1 MNMSRFLTLV
11 YFLFSFNGFS
21 QDTDGDGVND
31 DVDNCLSV
39 ANGPST
45 IGATVAGDLSGSGAG
60 SGQFNRPKHIIIDDS
75 GNLYISDKDNHR
87 IQKWEPGATEGTT
100 VAGGNG
106 SGSNANQLNKPK
118 GIILDASG
126 NLYIVDFGNNRVQK
140 WVLGAT
146 EGTTVAG
153 GNGSGSNANQFNG
166 PLGVVLDT
174 SGNLYISD
182 KDNHRIQKW
191 EPGATEGT
199 TVAGGNGSGSN
210 ANQLNKP
217 KGIIF
222 DNSGNLY
229 IADFGNER
237 IQKWV
242 LGATEGTTVAGG
254 NGNGSNANQ
263 FKGAGGVTLDVSGN
277 MYIADLNNHRI
288 QKWIPGASEGTT
300 VAGGNGSGSNANQL
314 NKPKGV
320 VIDAS
325 GNLYITD
332 TYNHRIQKWT
342 LGQLD
347 TDGDKIG
354 DACDNCPS
362 TSTGDVVDANGCS
375 NSQKDTD
382 GDGINDDVD
391 NCKFIANSDQRDED
405 EDGVGDVCYV
415 SDILYDK
422 HISIREDISVDKKIN
437 LKSLIPENLNSL
449 LTYEYGKYEQYLSI
463 NSSRELLI
471 KKEINLF
478 EENTIKIPIE
488 YKIQNINVLDTL
500 NIQILKGLDWQKN
513 IATTQNNY
521 IPYFFNYRRKVDE
534 KSWLGNGYVENNGIG
549 EGQFFPYSEKQFIIR
564 DINNDGIKDIIGK
577 SGQLYYL
584 DESKEVQRQNIN
596 KIGIPEYLF
605 IDQNFNIKHYHE
617 NYSYPDVFTHNSDF
631 IAEID
636 LDGDNIK
643 EILNVGEHY
652 HSSIVDANNKEFV
665 QELFKKRGI
674 WTGFDYD
681 KETGYKVHRIYTNNN
696 ERLNDFNEIIDDSEL
711 IENYPDPFV
720 AIFGHAIGDIDN
732 DGDEDAVISLK
743 ATGGLYIDILRNNG
757 SSKLV
762 VEREETVNYNTTPE
776 GVNIL
781 MDINNDGYPEYIF
794 GGSTNDNETINK
806 IGYLNNLS
814 GNFDYSNPVWLNEL
828 ESTQGLAPKDMFKVD
843 LNNDGNEE
851 LLIYRSTGLGN
862 PFGTENKEFLNEIL
876 ILNNELKDITSETI
890 DKNNT
895 SKMFS
900 QSSSMYYVD
909 IDGDKVKDIFIHF
922 FTDSLYSSLNA
933 NQPYYGY
940 WDNNSDLF
948 SYFKG
953 NEDGKFNFKLTEK
966 FTYSDELKEYGKL
979 DPSNY
984 MTNIGNNFQPHDLDG
999 DGTAELIHQGD
1010 FRDNIVIF
1018 KYIFD
1023 TDGDGVTDDIDQ
1035 CPFTK
1040 SGETVNEKGCSD
1052 NELNINNSSG
1062 LIVANNQIGE
1072 EFLTDL
1078 YSFEIQE
1085 GDCPSTEDDIANG
1098 ICFNCSERF
1107 KIWDD
1112 NYIIFDYN
1120 SDGKKDLFA
1129 FLFNAG
1135 QSGVQG
1141 NHESPQGKLVFYDNY
1156 LSDTS
1161 EPQYFDSE
1169 ILWGG
1174 WFDINDF
1181 NNDGFYDI
1189 LVTGNNS
1196 HEVSAITGL
1205 QYEDI
1210 PFEIFFFNSGG
1221 FSERREINMLPF
1233 SSNGPMSGDIDNDGD
1248 IDIIVQKL
1256 GGGNTDEW
1264 RNSRSFTLLNDGNGN
1279 FVKDY
1284 DFFTEISGEQERMRK
1299 DDHGQILYDINE
1311 DGCLDWVLPVWNNG
1325 QFIIENNELIEK
1337 EIDGGGPTSYDD
1349 LIFVDGE
1356 YIKSGSRILWGD
1368 CSGEFNLSNSTY
1380 FDQHQDYLLSELS
1393 EYNFENLFG
1402 ANNYNIFDFNQDGI
1416 NDIILAKN
1424 YHNYGTG
1431 LQLFMG
1437 KNDGTY
1443 TDVTQGSLDVFFFK
1457 NTGDNGTQVE
1467 GDFPRIWNIAVKDK
1481 DGDGDMD
1488 LIPWGMADFQNEC
1501 WEDNLTG
1508 QEYWEFREDNKFY
1521 FMSDTDMDGIYDSND
1536 NCPDTPTGEA
1546 VDAVGC
1552 SDSQKD
1558 TDADGVTDDVDTCP
1572 DTPTGEAVDAVGCSD
1587 SQKDT
1592 DADGVT
1598 DDVDTCLDTPTG
1610 EAVDAVG
1617 CSDSQKDTDA
1627 DGVTDDIDTC
1637 PDTPTGEAVDAN
1649 GCSDSQKDTDA
1660 DGVTDN
1666 LDTCPDTPTGE
1677 AVDATGCSDS
1687 QKDTDADGVTDDID
1701 TVSFYTNGRNG
1712 RC

>member
-1 MNMSRFLTLV
+1 MHNLKISVLVVFLSISYNAFPQV
-11 YFLFSFNGFS
+11 
-21 QDTDGDGVND
+21 DTDGDGVND
-31 DVDNCLSV
+31 DVDNCPTV
-39 ANGPST
+39 NGYST
-45 IGATVAGDLSGSGAG
+45 EGTTVAGGNGYGSAAN
-60 SGQFNRPKHIIIDDS
+60 QLYWPHDIIIDASGNYYIADAGNNRIQKWAPGATEGTTVAGGNVDWGDASNQLYRPYGIVLDASGNLYIADTENHRIQKWAPGASEGTTVAGGNSYGSAANQLKNPYRFTFDSSGNLYIADTYNHRIQKWAPGASEGTTIAGGNGYGSAANQLHYPYGITFDAS
-75 GNLYISDKDNHR
+75 GNLYISDGNNNR
-87 IQKWEPGATEGTT
+87 IQKWAPGATEGTT

-106 SGSNANQLNKPK
+106 YGSAANQLNSPD
-118 GIILDASG
+118 GIIYLSG
-126 NLYIVDFGNNRVQK
+126 KLYIADVLNN
-140 WVLGAT
+140 
-146 EGTTVAG
+146 
-153 GNGSGSNANQFNG
+153 
-166 PLGVVLDT
+166 
-174 SGNLYISD
+174 
-182 KDNHRIQKW
+182 RIQKW
-191 EPGATEGT
+191 VPGATEGT
-199 TVAGGNGSGSN
+199 TVAGGNSSGSA
-210 ANQLNKP
+210 ANQFNYPRNITL
-217 KGIIF
+217 
-222 DNSGNLY
+222 DASGNLY
-229 IADFGNER
+229 IADQNNTR

-242 LGATEGTTVAGG
+242 
-254 NGNGSNANQ
+254 
-263 FKGAGGVTLDVSGN
+263 
-277 MYIADLNNHRI
+277 
-288 QKWIPGASEGTT
+288 
-300 VAGGNGSGSNANQL
+300 
-314 NKPKGV
+314 
-320 VIDAS
+320 
-325 GNLYITD
+325 
-332 TYNHRIQKWT
+332 

-347 TDGDKIG
+347 TDGDGIG
-354 DACDNCPS
+354 DAC
-362 TSTGDVVDANGCS
+362 
-375 NSQKDTD
+375 
-382 GDGINDDVD
+382 D

-415 SDILYDK
+415 SEILYDK

-437 LKSLIPENLNSL
+437 LKSLIPENINSL

-478 EENTIKIPIE
+478 VENTIKIPIE
-488 YKIQNINVLDTL
+488 YKIQNNNVLDTL

-674 WTGFDYD
+674 WNGFDYD

-900 QSSSMYYVD
+900 QSSSMYYID

-1018 KYIFD
+1018 KYTFD

-1040 SGETVNEKGCSD
+1040 SSETVNEKGCSD

-1072 EFLTDL
+1072 EFLTDS

-1085 GDCPSTEDDIANG
+1085 GECPSTEDDIANG

-1279 FVKDY
+1279 FIENFE
-1284 DFFTEISGEQERMRK
+1284 FFTEVPGEQERMRK

-1393 EYNFENLFG
+1393 EYNFESLFG
-1402 ANNYNIFDFNQDGI
+1402 ATNYNIFDFNQDGI
-1416 NDIILAKN
+1416 NDIILTKN

-1443 TDVTQGSLDVFFFK
+1443 TDVTQGSFDVFFFK
-1457 NTGDNGTQVE
+1457 NTGDNGVQVE

-1481 DGDGDMD
+1481 DGDGDID

-1536 NCPDTPTGEA
+1536 NCPDTPTGE
-1546 VDAVGC
+1546 
-1552 SDSQKD
+1552 
-1558 TDADGVTDDVDTCP
+1558 T
-1572 DTPTGEAVDAVGCSD
+1572 
-1587 SQKDT
+1587 
-1592 DADGVT
+1592 
-1598 DDVDTCLDTPTG
+1598 
-1610 EAVDAVG
+1610 
-1617 CSDSQKDTDA
+1617 
-1627 DGVTDDIDTC
+1627 
-1637 PDTPTGEAVDAN
+1637 VDAN
-1649 GCSDSQKDTDA
+1649 GCSDSQKD
-1660 DGVTDN
+1660 
-1666 LDTCPDTPTGE
+1666 
-1677 AVDATGCSDS
+1677 SDS
-1687 QKDTDADGVTDDID
+1687 DGVTDDID
-1701 TVSFYTNGRNG
+1701 ECPSTLIGETVDAKGCALPLFIENISFVKRVYPNPTDNELLVELKENSIVKKIEFIDYSGKIITPNKVEISKSSIRINVSNLNNGIYVLNLITDKELNTVKVVIER
-1712 RC
+1712 